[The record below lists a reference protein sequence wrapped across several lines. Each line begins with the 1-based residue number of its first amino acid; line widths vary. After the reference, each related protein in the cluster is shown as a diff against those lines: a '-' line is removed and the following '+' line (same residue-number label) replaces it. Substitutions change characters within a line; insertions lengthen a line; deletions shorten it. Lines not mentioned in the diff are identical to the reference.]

1 MTIYGITNCKQT
13 QKAIAWF
20 TQMKLSFDFHD
31 FKKQGISVEKLR
43 QFTFRLMD
51 QYPIFFSKRTILSGA
66 VISMY

>member
-43 QFTFRLMD
+43 QFAFRLMD
-51 QYPIFFSKRTILSGA
+51 QYPIFF
-66 VISMY
+66 